1 MRKVQNIEL
10 KNRTCK
16 MCNADDI
23 GDEFHLLINCKSV
36 TLVELRKQFLSTL
49 LEITPQINQL
59 SNECKF
65 FISFVS

>member
-1 MRKVQNIEL
+1 
-10 KNRTCK
+10 

-23 GDEFHLLINCKSV
+23 GDEFHLLMKCKSV

-65 FISFVS
+65 VHRQNIFHPEHPVYV